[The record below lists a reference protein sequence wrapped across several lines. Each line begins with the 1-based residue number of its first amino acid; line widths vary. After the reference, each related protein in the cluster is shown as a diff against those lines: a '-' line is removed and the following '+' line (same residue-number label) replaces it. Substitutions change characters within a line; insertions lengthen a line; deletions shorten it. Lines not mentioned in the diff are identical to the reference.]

1 MIYHLQIIL
10 IKFFFEKLVQAK
22 IIFNFINMLKIKF
35 FLYNIYFNILIYY
48 YIFIFYIYFIY
59 K

>member
-35 FLYNIYFNILIYY
+35 FLYKKLIKKFVLNIYLL
-48 YIFIFYIYFIY
+48 
-59 K
+59 

>member
-22 IIFNFINMLKIKF
+22 IILNFINMLKIKF
-35 FLYNIYFNILIYY
+35 LLYILNKN
-48 YIFIFYIYFIY
+48 FIHFYIKFI
-59 K
+59 